1 MAATIRLMRF
11 GKKRFPTYRI
21 VAIDKRK
28 SRTSEY
34 LDLIGVYQPVGDH
47 TVLELSKSKLEKW
60 QSQGAELSEGMMKL
74 MKNKKA
80 ITFTE

>member
-34 LDLIGVYQPVGDH
+34 LDLLGVYQPVGDH
-47 TVLELSKSKLEKW
+47 TVLEVSKSKLEKW
-60 QSQGAELSEGMMKL
+60 QAQGAELSEGMMKL

>member
-11 GKKRFPTYRI
+11 GKKRFPAYRI

-28 SRTSEY
+28 PRTSDY
-34 LDLIGVYQPVGDH
+34 LDLIGVYQPVGS
-47 TVLELSKSKLEKW
+47 TPLLQMSKSKLEKW
-60 QSQGAELSEGMMKL
+60 QAQGAELSEGVAKL
-74 MKNKKA
+74 LKGKKN

>member
-11 GKKRFPTYRI
+11 GKKRFPAYRI

-28 SRTSEY
+28 PRNSEY
-34 LDLIGVYQPVGDH
+34 LDLIGIYQPVGNH
-47 TVLELSKSKLEKW
+47 TVLEMSKSKLEKW
-60 QSQGAELSEGMMKL
+60 QSQGAELSEGVAKL
-74 MKNKKA
+74 LKGKKN